1 MAETRCPPNANYSHE
16 KEIHARMDTIKRR
29 KAQLSVAAVAAL
41 AIFAV
46 AAVMLLAGST
56 PAQATTTALTPDDG
70 AAQERPQQT
79 DPTPTPRHAPPPP
92 CTGEPGNTN
101 TETASVVDS
110 GHVALFDVWWN
121 PEELELTNSSC
132 PPTVTHVPAVPKRG
146 NKPATPAKDV
156 RSPSNIDIAKTVIHI
171 PNSTKIDLNA
181 ANTPYPEHKYKDLW
195 DADAREDRDS
205 DGDGTPEEG
214 VGDRIVWALPACP
227 PAGSPAADDL
237 CIMFSAALLN
247 PSDWK
252 EGDDVEY
259 LLDHVHQTDID
270 KQDPRYTLAYDAPAP
285 DATGKLEPLWNSS
298 NARVVTMPVAPGEYE
313 RPMWFFT
320 SRGTYEFQVHIRGN
334 PNTERLGIV
343 GKDGAV
349 SKDPSVTSDVREYV
363 IHVGAEADLG
373 VIANA
378 TPPSPSPGDT
388 VTVTITASNSGPD
401 EAPETGVGVTLPPG
415 LTYASHE
422 PASAAL
428 SNADDDG
435 VRTWNTGRMRVGV
448 VKTLTVKATVDAE
461 TRGQELT
468 VKAAISGTETVEIT
482 ETNEQGKRAV
492 KEYPVPVA
500 DPDPSDDTVAV
511 TVTVPT
517 RSNTDPMFMVMRSVP
532 ENSPAG
538 TKVGD
543 PVGVKDPNSADTLTF
558 TLTGEGA
565 DQFVASSV
573 AGGVQIEVAD
583 GANLNYE
590 VKPTYELVL
599 EVSDGKDAKGNADS
613 SVDHAIGILIKLEDI
628 DEGPVLAISASALSV
643 KKGEIVTLTATPSG
657 LPEGHGTLTYRWTE
671 RKYDGSV
678 LYHPPRE
685 HGSTMR
691 VGKVSGIGPITH
703 AYYVELSWTK
713 DGTTTTI
720 RSDNE
725 VTITWSD

>member
-1 MAETRCPPNANYSHE
+1 MT
-16 KEIHARMDTIKRR
+16 TIKRR

-46 AAVMLLAGST
+46 AAVMLLAGGA
-56 PAQATTTALTPDDG
+56 PAQATTAALTPDDG
-70 AAQERPQQT
+70 AAQPRPQQT
-79 DPTPTPRHAPPPP
+79 DPSPTPRHAPPPP
-92 CTGEPGNTN
+92 CPGQTGNTN
-101 TETASVVDS
+101 TAAASVVDS

-121 PEELELTNSSC
+121 TEELELTNSSC
-132 PPTVTHVPAVPKRG
+132 PPTVEHVPAVPKKG
-146 NKPATPAKDV
+146 KKAATPARDD

-171 PNSTKIDLNA
+171 PNSAKVNLNDA
-181 ANTPYPEHKYKDLW
+181 GTPYPKTKYPDLW
-195 DADAREDRDS
+195 DADGKEDRDS

-214 VGDRIVWALPACP
+214 VGDGIVWALPACP
-227 PAGSPAADDL
+227 PDGTPAADDL
-237 CIMFSAALLN
+237 CIIFSAALLN
-247 PSDWK
+247 PSDWYDLGK
-252 EGDDVEY
+252 GDGVKIEY

-270 KQDPRYTLAYDAPAP
+270 KQDPRYTLAYDTPAP
-285 DATGKLEPLWNSS
+285 NAAGPFDPLWDSS
-298 NARVVTMPVAPGEYE
+298 DAQVAEMRVTPGAYE
-313 RPMWFFT
+313 RPILFFT
-320 SRGTYEFQVHIRGN
+320 SRGTYELQVHIRGN
-334 PNTERLGIV
+334 PNTDKLGIV
-343 GKDGAV
+343 GDDGAV
-349 SKDPSVTSDVREYV
+349 SKDHSVSSDVREYV
-363 IHVGAEADLG
+363 IHVGAEADLA
-373 VIANA
+373 VIAKA

-388 VTVTITASNSGPD
+388 VTVTITASNAGPD

-435 VRTWNTGRMRVGV
+435 VRTWNTGSMAVGV

-461 TRGQELT
+461 TRGQALT
-468 VKAAISGTETVEIT
+468 VEAAISGTETVEIT
-482 ETNEQGKRAV
+482 ETNEQGKREV

-500 DPDPSDDTVAV
+500 DPDPSHDTAAV
-511 TVTVPT
+511 TVTVST
-517 RSNTDPMFMVMRSVP
+517 RSNTDPMFRVMRSVP

-543 PVGVKDPNSADTLTF
+543 PVGVKDPNPDDTLTF

-565 DQFVASSV
+565 DQFAASSV

-613 SVDHAIGILIKLEDI
+613 SVDHTIGVLIKLEDI
-628 DEGPVLAISASALSV
+628 DEGPVLAISASSLSV
-643 KKGEIVTLTATPSG
+643 KKGESVILTATPSG

-671 RKYDGSV
+671 RKHNGSV

-713 DGTTTTI
+713 DGVTTTI